1 MGCNCNHSNIHFQS
15 VNNGE
20 LGMWPF
26 DWIEQKATEFC
37 LEKAYDHIT
46 PIVAFIVCVVLILF
60 LGGRVKW
67 V

>member
-1 MGCNCNHSNIHFQS
+1 MGCNCNNHNTVSQPVS
-15 VNNGE
+15 GE

-37 LEKAYDHIT
+37 LDKAYDHLT
-46 PIVAFIVCVVLILF
+46 PIIAFIICVFVILF

>member
-1 MGCNCNHSNIHFQS
+1 
-15 VNNGE
+15 
-20 LGMWPF
+20 MWPF

-37 LEKAYDHIT
+37 LDKAYDHLT
-46 PIVAFIVCVVLILF
+46 PIIAFIICVFVILF